1 MADIHGDEIS
11 FVVDNTPPKVVI
23 DGIEAGM
30 LYDAESQQVHVSVT
44 DNFKLCEAELVLVNK
59 ANEVLDRW
67 DYMALC
73 EEGGQM
79 DITIPQY
86 NGELALLYRVK
97 DAAGNEMQTFQGGQT
112 ALGDF
117 LVTTDRFV
125 QFLNKPS
132 KTPQGRMTLILIG
145 AALLAAVMIAIRK
158 YAGRCQ
164 G

>member
-1 MADIHGDEIS
+1 M
-11 FVVDNTPPKVVI
+11 
-23 DGIEAGM
+23 
-30 LYDAESQQVHVSVT
+30 T